1 MDIIHVA
8 YIVIAL
14 GLFFNFSNGFHDASN
29 IVTTIVSSRS
39 MNIRNALIMTA
50 LLVFFGSLILG
61 TAVAKTIGQGIVSID
76 AMTIGG
82 IIAAIAAA
90 TAWNIL
96 TWVIGLPSSSS
107 HAVIGGLMGAALQ
120 TSGLNSIE
128 WKSVLVIFGV
138 ILISPLLGFI
148 SAFNLPRL
156 NFRLLRHMHPV
167 VASSIL
173 KRLQIFSAAM
183 LAISHGTNDA
193 QKAMGLITL
202 SLLVLYRH
210 DPTAMAMLYTPGPGG
225 LFVVPTWV
233 ILACSFALSL
243 GMLSGGKRIIRTMG
257 MKLFKIK
264 PIHGFGAMFSTA
276 LVVFLCSV
284 FGFPVS
290 TTHVAS
296 SGIVGGGAAQR
307 MGIIRWG
314 LAKDIL
320 LTWLITIP
328 ASAGLSYLLSFILN
342 RVLILVS

>member
-1 MDIIHVA
+1 
-8 YIVIAL
+8 
-14 GLFFNFSNGFHDASN
+14 
-29 IVTTIVSSRS
+29 
-39 MNIRNALIMTA
+39 
-50 LLVFFGSLILG
+50 
-61 TAVAKTIGQGIVSID
+61 
-76 AMTIGG
+76 
-82 IIAAIAAA
+82 
-90 TAWNIL
+90 
-96 TWVIGLPSSSS
+96 
-107 HAVIGGLMGAALQ
+107 
-120 TSGLNSIE
+120 
-128 WKSVLVIFGV
+128 
-138 ILISPLLGFI
+138 
-148 SAFNLPRL
+148 
-156 NFRLLRHMHPV
+156 
-167 VASSIL
+167 
-173 KRLQIFSAAM
+173 M

-210 DPTAMAMLYTPGPGG
+210 DPIAMAPFYTPGLGG

-257 MKLFKIK
+257 MKLYKIK

-290 TTHVAS
+290 TTHIAS

-328 ASAGLSYLLSFILN
+328 ASAGLAYLLA
-342 RVLILVS
+342 LILKHVF